1 MLTGIKTIKSIKM
14 KQSRPSIATLCIALI
29 FTGAILR
36 NLIPLTL
43 DWQHD
48 IGMISILV
56 GFIGLVRIIFKR
68 VSVKSEK

>member
-1 MLTGIKTIKSIKM
+1 M
-14 KQSRPSIATLCIALI
+14 KQPRRSIATLCIALI
-29 FTGAILR
+29 FTGAILK

-56 GFIGLVRIIFKR
+56 GFIGLFRIIIKPVR
-68 VSVKSEK
+68 VKSEE

>member
-1 MLTGIKTIKSIKM
+1 M
-14 KQSRPSIATLCIALI
+14 KQPRPSIAILCIALI
-29 FTGAILR
+29 ITGAILR

-56 GFIGLVRIIFKR
+56 GFIGLARIIIKPVRI
-68 VSVKSEK
+68 KSEK